1 MPPLWVVV
9 LLLFVA
15 SLVLGLWREANRRRK
30 RALEEMEAKRAERR
44 KKREEQ
50 WPTPPTHFNCRCV
63 APDLSIALPLPR
75 IAMPLPSMPSIPSIP
90 RLPAI
95 NDPMTDE
102 EIAAI
107 MRYLVVGMTDME
119 YIGDLEAPPG
129 VEPHELWTALSN
141 EGGRPS
147 VLVARATIDFEAVG
161 KASGGRP
168 PAGLVFHLYTPEED
182 QHGRP
187 VP

>member
-9 LLLFVA
+9 LLLCVV
-15 SLVLGLWREANRRRK
+15 SLVLGLWREVNLRRK

-44 KKREEQ
+44 RKREEW

-75 IAMPLPSMPSIPSIP
+75 IAMPLPSISSIP

-95 NDPMTDE
+95 NDPMTDD

-107 MRYLVVGMTDME
+107 MRYLVVGRTDME
-119 YIGDLEAPPG
+119 YLGDLEVPTG

-168 PAGLVFHLYTPEED
+168 PAGLVFHLYTPDED

-187 VP
+187 GP